1 MGIYQLCFLKM
12 HSRMLFLAEQ
22 AESMEKAV
30 VARALADV
38 LSEASE
44 IMRRRNF
51 VFSPFRMRI
60 IGLAA
65 GASAALACLE
75 EDGNEPACEPLR
87 AALVSAAQ

>member
-12 HSRMLFLAEQ
+12 YSRMLFLAER
-22 AESMEKAV
+22 AEGMEKAV
-30 VARALADV
+30 MARVLADV

-51 VFSPFRMRI
+51 VFSLFRVRI

-65 GASAALACLE
+65 GASAALDCLE
-75 EDGNEPACEPLR
+75 EDGNEPACEALR
-87 AALVSAAQ
+87 AALASAAQ